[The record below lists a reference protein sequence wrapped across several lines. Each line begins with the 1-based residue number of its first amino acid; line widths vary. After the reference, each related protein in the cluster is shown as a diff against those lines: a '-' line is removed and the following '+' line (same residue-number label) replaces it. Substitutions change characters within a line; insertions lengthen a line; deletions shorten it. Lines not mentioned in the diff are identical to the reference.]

1 MNIIMLLTALFA
13 FVFGA
18 QDQSQQPASLDK
30 PALTSEALGL
40 NDANTV
46 VLKDVVRS
54 GSITQV
60 IKELAA
66 RENNDEPVIYLVLDT
81 PGGSV
86 FAGINLIQYLKGYKK
101 PVKTIT
107 IFAASM
113 GFQIAEGNPGERL
126 ILDTGI
132 LMSHPMSGGLSG
144 ELGTGFSA
152 DNQHG
157 FIKEIIETMD
167 KQVVARTNGKVSL
180 EEYKRA
186 YDNELWTTG
195 QNAVNKGYADSVTK
209 VGCTDQ
215 LSSSIDSVDERE
227 FLGFAGFAGPLSLEI
242 KYETSRCPLM
252 ISLLRYQVAF
262 VLAASEKR
270 IVVIN
275 NGYTIESQK
284 TQTLDEFIAGKSR
297 AEADELKAKLE
308 SSMRYKSFMFYL
320 NRDINSIGKINW
332 F

>member
-1 MNIIMLLTALFA
+1 MKIIMLLMALLA

-18 QDQSQQPASLDK
+18 QAQTQQPLPHPDPVLS
-30 PALTSEALGL
+30 SESLGL
-40 NDANTV
+40 NDDNTV

-54 GSITQV
+54 SSITQV

-66 RENNDEPVIYLVLDT
+66 RENNEEPVIYLVLDT

-126 ILDTGI
+126 ILDTGV
-132 LMSHPMSGGLSG
+132 LMSHPMSGGIGG

-167 KQVVARTNGKVSL
+167 KQVVSRTNGKVSL
-180 EEYKRA
+180 EEYKKA

-195 QNAVNKGYADSVTK
+195 QNAVDKGYADSVTK

-215 LSSSIDSVDERE
+215 LSSSVDVVDERE
-227 FLGFAGFAGPLSLEI
+227 FLGFAGFAGPISLEI

-252 ISLLRYQVAF
+252 MSLLRYQVAF

-270 IVVIN
+270 IVIVN

-284 TQTLDEFIAGKSR
+284 SQSFDEFIGSKSR
-297 AEADELKAKLE
+297 AEADELRAKLE

-320 NRDINSIGKINW
+320 NRDINNVGKISW
-332 F
+332 L